1 MIMKLIKI
9 KELNIEVMRT
19 EEPNLYKNSKVP
31 KGWKRIPL
39 YQLIYVL
46 ERKYRTEFLR
56 ELEGKWNLFWVK
68 KRKIDDYCSALVE
81 YVGRLRVDGDDFDDY
96 NKDLAFGVFVRELT
110 CEDKSKEAGE

>member
-19 EEPNLYKNSKVP
+19 EETSLYKNSKVP

-46 ERKYRTEFLR
+46 ESKYRKEFLR
-56 ELEGKWNLFWVK
+56 ELEGKSKGQKGYGYPDKDIKEFIKRLKREIPANLWEEQNQEIVDI
-68 KRKIDDYCSALVE
+68 IDKLA
-81 YVGRLRVDGDDFDDY
+81 GDKF
-96 NKDLAFGVFVRELT
+96 K
-110 CEDKSKEAGE
+110 